1 MPRAYGAVVRAPAG
15 KRLQDLDREIF
26 ALAIPAFFTLIA
38 EPLYVLA
45 DTAVVGH
52 LGTSELAGVAAASTV
67 LVTGYS
73 LCIFLAFGTTAAVAR
88 LLGAGQERAAAHTAV
103 QALWLGLSIG
113 IALSLLGYAF
123 AEPLMSLIGV
133 ENEARDFALVY
144 FRISL
149 LGVPALLVS
158 LASVG
163 YLRGSKRVRVPLAV
177 AIGASVANLVL
188 EVVLIYGFG
197 YGVGASAFATVVVQ
211 VTAASIYAAVV
222 VRTAA
227 TRGAGM
233 RPDRRALRTAGTDGW
248 LLFLRTLVLRG
259 AFFMVTA
266 AAARLGEIDLAAQQI
281 AFQIWAAL
289 ALGLDALEVS
299 AQTLVG
305 QALGADSRDGAH
317 RAARRTLRWG
327 TLFGIGAGLFVLA
340 LRPFLAQL
348 FSDDEAVVA
357 LATFLLLWVAITQP
371 LSGPAFVLDGILV
384 GAGDLRYLAAAMAA
398 VCSIVLVGAPLVLA
412 LGGGIGWLWAVF
424 TLFMAARL
432 AVLARRATGDR
443 WAVTGATRY

>member
-1 MPRAYGAVVRAPAG
+1 MAQAYGAGVRASPAN
-15 KRLQDLDREIF
+15 RLGDLDREIF
-26 ALAIPAFFTLIA
+26 SLAVPAFFTLIA
-38 EPLYVLA
+38 EPLYLLA

-52 LGTSELAGVAAASTV
+52 LGTPELAGVAAASTI

-88 LLGAGQERAAAHTAV
+88 LLGAGQQQAAAHTAV
-103 QALWLGLSIG
+103 QALWLGLWIG
-113 IALSLLGYAF
+113 IVLSGLGYAF

-133 ENEARDFALVY
+133 ENEAREFALVY

-177 AIGASVANLVL
+177 AIGASITNLVL
-188 EVVLIYGFG
+188 EVVLIYGLGF
-197 YGVGASAFATVVVQ
+197 GVGASAATTVVVQ
-211 VTAASIYAAVV
+211 LTAASIYAAVV

-227 TRGAGM
+227 TRGAGL
-233 RPDRRALRTAGTDGW
+233 RPDRRALRSAGSDGW

-259 AFFMVTA
+259 AFFTVTA

-289 ALGLDALEVS
+289 ALALDSLEVS

-305 QALGADSRDGAH
+305 EALGEGSRHDAR

-327 TLFGIGAGLFVLA
+327 TAFGIGAGLFVLA
-340 LRPFLAQL
+340 LAPFLAQL
-348 FSDDEAVVA
+348 FTDDEAVVS
-357 LATFLLLWVAITQP
+357 LATFLLLWVAVSQP

-384 GAGDLRYLAAAMAA
+384 GAGDLRFLAGAMAA
-398 VCSIVLVGAPLVLA
+398 VCSIVLIGAPVVLA

-424 TLFMAARL
+424 TVFMAMRVV
-432 AVLARRATGDR
+432 VLGQRAASDR
-443 WAVTGATRY
+443 WEVTGATRR